1 MATDKTAFDDFLK
14 AKLYRDIGF
23 RIVVWAS
30 ISGLTAYYASRHK
43 GFTTVA
49 YLQKVADAL
58 MPVVNV
64 IAVTAILMSGAA
76 LILKDLEHVAPAT
89 WGQSTWLGR
98 IGGSVRRIAGDLGLW
113 VIGALVTLLSA
124 VTIVAIDAYRHG
136 VLTGGNLQA
145 IFVMY
150 FVFIIFLALIALLNT
165 VVRRSKPLVTAT
177 PQFAG
182 MLTTAPRVIGF
193 YAALLVVTY
202 VFR

>member
-1 MATDKTAFDDFLK
+1 
-14 AKLYRDIGF
+14 
-23 RIVVWAS
+23 
-30 ISGLTAYYASRHK
+30 
-43 GFTTVA
+43 
-49 YLQKVADAL
+49 LQKVADAL

-64 IAVTAILMSGAA
+64 ITVTAILMSGLA
-76 LILKDLEHVAPAT
+76 LILKDLEHVAPTT
-89 WGQSTWLGR
+89 WGQATWAGAV
-98 IGGSVRRIAGDLGLW
+98 GGVIRRLAGGLGLW

-145 IFVMY
+145 VFVIY

-165 VVRRSKPLVTAT
+165 LVRRSKPLVTAT

-182 MLTTAPRVIGF
+182 MLTTAPRGIGF